1 MTTQTERER
10 QTRSEVADAAAGVL
24 EARGDESGRRAIE
37 VTLIRP
43 GRSANRLAYSEEV
56 LRASLP
62 LWEGAA
68 AFLDHPD
75 ALDLTRAGQRSLRD
89 LVGVYDR
96 VRYEDGVRARL
107 TFYPNAAW
115 AYGLVAAAIAD
126 RAAGRPVAD
135 IGISADMRVLRRP
148 EADGWAVERI
158 TRVVSADLVFQPSAG
173 GAFDRVVEARRQCG
187 EDEMMT
193 GDQSTGRADEV
204 ANGPSGERV
213 GPRPGATGAAAAA
226 AGAIGDGPRPAAAE
240 GAPNGRADELM
251 RRLEREVDRVEEAR
265 QATCRELL
273 GLKLSASGLPEPARA
288 ALRREF
294 DGRIFEADELEAR
307 IGALRAMLG
316 EIFGGGVVKHMG
328 ATRPEARVGLSAL
341 DRVQAALD
349 RLFDLPLP
357 DALASVPRLSGIREA
372 YLALTGDT
380 GFTGRPDRE
389 NAVVRE
395 ANEVTTGVLANAL
408 ASSMGKRIAMDYAA
422 QPKGSTDT
430 R

>member
-1 MTTQTERER
+1 MTTKTERER
-10 QTRSEVADAAAGVL
+10 ATTSSTADAAAGVL
-24 EARGDESGRRAIE
+24 EARGDEGGRRAIE

-43 GRSANRLAYSEEV
+43 GRSANGLAYAEEV

-96 VRYEDGVRARL
+96 VRYEDGIRARL

-115 AYGLVAAAIAD
+115 AYDLAAAAIAD
-126 RAAGRPVAD
+126 RAAGRPSAD
-135 IGISADMRVLRRP
+135 IGISADMRVVRRP
-148 EADGWAVERI
+148 ADGGWAFEQI

-173 GAFDRVVEARRQCG
+173 GAFDRVVEATRERDG
-187 EDEMMT
+187 ET
-193 GDQSTGRADEV
+193 ATGRRGDGATERDGAVANPRDGEV
-204 ANGPSGERV
+204 AGRRDGEPA
-213 GPRPGATGAAAAA
+213 GEPATP
-226 AGAIGDGPRPAAAE
+226 DGLDR
-240 GAPNGRADELM
+240 LM
-251 RRLEREVDRVEEAR
+251 LRLEREVGRAEAAR
-265 QATCRELL
+265 QATCQELL
-273 GLKLSASGLPEPARA
+273 GLKLAASGLPEPARA
-288 ALRREF
+288 TLRREF
-294 DGRIFEADELEAR
+294 DGRVFEAGELETR

-328 ATRPEARVGLSAL
+328 ATRSDARAGMSAL
-341 DRVQAALD
+341 DRIQVALD

-357 DALASVPRLSGIREA
+357 EALSGVPRLSGIREA

-408 ASSMGKRIAMDYAA
+408 ASSMGKRITMDYAA
-422 QPKGSTDT
+422 QPKWWQSIVVKTSLSDFK
-430 R
+430 